1 MTRKLTRYTTA
12 LAGLVVGAS
21 MFLPTADALIGGD
34 KAPDNDTTAAIA
46 QLLFA
51 EKSEVDKV
59 KANPNGG
66 TISQTACTGTLIDD
80 QWIIAAKH
88 CAKQDSP
95 VGEATFGVH
104 ATGKK
109 YDIDKIVS
117 HDTDDIALFRLKE
130 KPEGI
135 TPVKTW
141 DKDAIT
147 EFSKVSAYGWGDRD
161 GQDRVRLA
169 DYLTTDGGTL
179 DPRAVRGTPHNHMPV
194 LPVSYDKAR
203 ATQGDSGAPMIIDGK
218 LYGVLSMR
226 DITGNDT
233 SVHGAR
239 GFYMPINNYAEW
251 VNNTLSKKTVEDK
264 KIPEK
269 NQSETK
275 GTKDSIVEVGSGVG
289 DTGVSDKDTTTTPT
303 TTAPTTTTPP
313 KTPHVQGS
321 DFEADRD
328 TAVENT
334 PGTTE
339 SQADTTQGIQYEMT
353 PGTTTNGGNQQVA
366 QQGTQLSP
374 QRVQTASQGDD
385 TPVGPKVNTGGKT
398 QSDSIFAKVKKVVF
412 G

>member
-66 TISQTACTGTLIDD
+66 TISQTACTGTLIGD

-117 HDTDDIALFRLKE
+117 HNTDDIALFRLKE

-147 EFSKVSAYGWGDRD
+147 EFFKVSAYGWGDRD
-161 GQDRVRLA
+161 EQDRVRLA
-169 DYLTTDGGTL
+169 DYLTTDGGNL

-203 ATQGDSGAPMIIDGK
+203 ATQGDSGAPIIIDGK

-226 DITGNDT
+226 DITGDDT
-233 SVHGAR
+233 SAHGVR

-251 VNNTLSKKTVEDK
+251 VNNTIGKKTVEDK
-264 KIPEK
+264 EIPEK
-269 NQSETK
+269 NKSETK
-275 GTKDSIVEVGSGVG
+275 GDKDSIVEVGSGVG
-289 DTGVSDKDTTTTPT
+289 DTGESDKDTTTT
-303 TTAPTTTTPP
+303 PTTTTPP

-321 DFEADRD
+321 DFEADRN

-334 PGTTE
+334 PNTIET
-339 SQADTTQGIQYEMT
+339 QTDTTQGIQYGMT
-353 PGTTTNGGNQQVA
+353 PGITTNGGN

-398 QSDSIFAKVKKVVF
+398 QSDSVFAKVKKVVF